1 VNPRRL
7 TLRTERLAEL
17 TTDDLHSVAGAAPQ
31 QTILCTGLSVLA
43 NCQSVNYCTTA
54 MSCGCQPSWNCQ

>member
-1 VNPRRL
+1 MNARRL
-7 TLRTERLAEL
+7 SLRTERLAEL
-17 TTDDLHSVAGAAPQ
+17 TTDDLQNVAGAAQ

-54 MSCGCQPSWNCQ
+54 MSCGCSPSWNCQ